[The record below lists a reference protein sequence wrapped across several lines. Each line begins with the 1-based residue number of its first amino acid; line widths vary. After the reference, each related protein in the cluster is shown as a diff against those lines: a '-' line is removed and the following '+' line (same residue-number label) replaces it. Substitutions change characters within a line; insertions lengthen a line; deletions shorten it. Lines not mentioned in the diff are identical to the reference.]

1 MTGKYILWEILLILK
16 SKFRYTLHNCCSA
29 SDAENLF
36 LLNLGNRFLMP
47 QNLPY
52 RKWDY
57 KILNMQTKQTNKLKN
72 AKTSET

>member
-1 MTGKYILWEILLILK
+1 
-16 SKFRYTLHNCCSA
+16 
-29 SDAENLF
+29 
-36 LLNLGNRFLMP
+36 MP